1 MSTQMAGQRLLF
13 STLDNTKCVQVLW
26 INSNWS
32 IKVRRVDRGL
42 AATVHLCTLN
52 TRVHSAFLNGFC
64 PPFIGICYSSS
75 LVHGI
80 AIATV
85 SLWQMHCY
93 NTTQGKHTTQFASV
107 FETVS
112 VSAIRSVSKY
122 TGKHFTDLRYYRMV
136 LRCTVEYMNLDL
148 SNCISFLTW
157 QGKSFHS
164 GLVILS
170 GSWQMPPS

>member
-1 MSTQMAGQRLLF
+1 MYIFIVCHRISITVKDHTNYWWIILRISGIMSTQMAGQHLFF
-13 STLDNTKCVQVLW
+13 STLDNIKCVQVLW

-32 IKVRRVDRGL
+32 RKIWRVDRGL

-64 PPFIGICYSSS
+64 SLFIGICYSSS

-80 AIATV
+80 AIATA

-112 VSAIRSVSKY
+112 VSAIRSVRHRKALY
-122 TGKHFTDLRYYRMV
+122 
-136 LRCTVEYMNLDL
+136 
-148 SNCISFLTW
+148 W
-157 QGKSFHS
+157 
-164 GLVILS
+164 
-170 GSWQMPPS
+170 P